1 MSAYATQD
9 IRNIALVGHTGSG
22 KTTLAEA
29 LLARTGAIPQ
39 AGTVEGRG
47 TVSDFDPLEQS
58 QGYSLDVSVLYLETE
73 GCNVNLLDTPG
84 HPDLF
89 GRALTVLPAV
99 ETAAVVVSASAGVEP
114 VTQRMMETA
123 AKRGL
128 DRLVIVNKIDAPDID
143 LQALLGNLRESF
155 GSECLPLNLPA
166 EGGSR
171 VVDCFFDPED
181 RPVDFSSVRE
191 AHDAM
196 VDQVVEVDEELMT
209 LYLEQGQSLQPDQL
223 HAPFEEA
230 LREGHLIPVCFVS
243 ARTGAGLDELLR
255 VFTRLMPNPT
265 EGNPPLFLK
274 GKESAAKPV
283 EVLPDPDRH
292 VIGHVFKVS
301 NDPYK
306 GKLAVFRVHQGTVA
320 ANSQLY
326 IGDAKKPF
334 KATHLYRLQGSD
346 QRVMNRA
353 IPGDICAVAKV
364 DDLHFDVVVHDS
376 HDEDHHHLKSVECP
390 APMQGLAIVPA
401 RRGDEQKL
409 ADAMHK
415 LLDEDPCLRIEHARN
430 ETVLWGLGDLHLRM
444 VLERLKSRYH
454 VEVETHPPSVPYRET
469 VTAPAEGHHRHKK
482 QTGGAGQFGEV
493 YLRIEP
499 LPRGGGFEFVDK
511 VVGGAIPNQFIPAV
525 EKGVREALEEGVL
538 AGFPLHDVRVTVYD
552 GKTHPVDGK
561 EVAFIAAGKKAM
573 QEATLAARPVV
584 LEPIVGVR
592 IAVPAAVVGDITGDL
607 SSRRARISG
616 TDHLPSGA
624 VAISA
629 LVPLAELGGYESK
642 LKSIT
647 GGTGTFSMEF
657 SHYDPVPA
665 NVQKQLEEQYRS
677 GHA

>member
-1 MSAYATQD
+1 MSAYATTE

-29 LLARTGAIPQ
+29 LLARTGTIAQ
-39 AGTVEGRG
+39 AGSVEGGG
-47 TVSDFDPLEQS
+47 TVSDFDPLEQA
-58 QGYSLDVSVLYLETE
+58 QGYSLDASVLFLEAE
-73 GCNVNLLDTPG
+73 GCTLNLLDTPG

-99 ETAAVVVSASAGVEP
+99 ETTAVVVSAAAGIEP
-114 VTQRMMETA
+114 VAQRVMEVA

-128 DRLVIVNKIDAPDID
+128 DRLVIVNKIDAPDVD
-143 LQALLGNLRESF
+143 LQALLANLRETF

-166 EGGSR
+166 DGASR
-171 VVDCFFDPED
+171 VVDCFFDPKD
-181 RPVDFSSVRE
+181 QAVDFSSVRE

-209 LYLEQGQSLQPDQL
+209 LYLEQGQALEPEQL
-223 HAPFEEA
+223 HEPFEEA

-255 VFTRLMPNPT
+255 VFARLMPNPT
-265 EGNPPLFLK
+265 EGNPPPFLK
-274 GKESAAKPV
+274 GEGAAAKPV

-306 GKLAVFRVHQGTVA
+306 GKLAVFRVHQGTVT

-326 IGDAKKPF
+326 IGDARKPF
-334 KATHLYRLQGSD
+334 KVAHLYRLLGNNQT
-346 QRVMNRA
+346 VMNRA
-353 IPGDICAVAKV
+353 VPGDICAVAKV
-364 DDLHFDVVVHDS
+364 DDLHFDAVVHDS
-376 HDEDHHHLKSVECP
+376 HDEDHHHLKSIDCP
-390 APMQGLAIVPA
+390 APMRGLAITPS

-409 ADAMHK
+409 ADALHK

-444 VLERLKSRYH
+444 VLERLKTRYH
-454 VEVETHPPSVPYRET
+454 VEVDTRAPSVPYRET
-469 VTAPAEGHHRHKK
+469 ITAPAEGHHRHKK

-499 LPRGGGFEFVDK
+499 LPRGSGFEFEDK

-538 AGFPLHDVRVTVYD
+538 AGFPLQDVRVAVYD

-561 EVAFIAAGKKAM
+561 EVAFISAGKKAM
-573 QEATLAARPVV
+573 QEAVLAAKPVV
-584 LEPIVGVR
+584 LEPIVNIQITVP
-592 IAVPAAVVGDITGDL
+592 PAAVGDITGDL

-624 VAISA
+624 IAISA
-629 LVPLAELGGYESK
+629 LVPLAEITGYESK

-647 GGTGTFSMEF
+647 GGTGTFAMEF

-665 NVQKQLEEQYRS
+665 NVQKQMEEDYRK
-677 GHA
+677 AP